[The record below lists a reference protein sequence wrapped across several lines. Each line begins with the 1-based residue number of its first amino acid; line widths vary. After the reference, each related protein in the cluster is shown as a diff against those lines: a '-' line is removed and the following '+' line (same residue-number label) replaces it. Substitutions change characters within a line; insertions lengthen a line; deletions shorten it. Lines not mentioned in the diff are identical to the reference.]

1 MPAETSHPSH
11 TSPTRVFHNFDTSV
25 ERTLGVDVRL
35 LYGMLVPILMVC
47 GLICLLALTP
57 QTWLV
62 IAIVLFE
69 IAALGVVVTG
79 FVAMLNEDSEDDGE
93 GL

>member
-1 MPAETSHPSH
+1 MPAETSRRSH
-11 TSPTRVFHNFDTSV
+11 AAPVRVFHNFDTSV
-25 ERTLGVDVRL
+25 ERALGVDVRL

-47 GLICLLALTP
+47 GLIILLALTP

-62 IAIVLFE
+62 ITVVLLE
-69 IAALGVVVTG
+69 IAALAVVVTG
-79 FVAMLNEDSEDDGE
+79 FVALLNDDTDDSE